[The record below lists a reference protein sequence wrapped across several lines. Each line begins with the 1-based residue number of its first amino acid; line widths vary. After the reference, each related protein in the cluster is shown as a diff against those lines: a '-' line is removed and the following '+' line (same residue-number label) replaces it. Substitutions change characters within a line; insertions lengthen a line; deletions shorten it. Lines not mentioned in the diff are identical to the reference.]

1 MYLKKY
7 IGIYSKIQ
15 TEAISRVGGTE
26 LLLFSKYSKT
36 GKNGIV
42 KKKSSLIKIEKIN
55 TYEC

>member
-1 MYLKKY
+1 M
-7 IGIYSKIQ
+7 
-15 TEAISRVGGTE
+15 AISRVGGTE

-36 GKNGIV
+36 GKNEWHS